1 MPTSSAPPPDFYSGK
16 LQKAQI
22 LKHDKNGEIIYKES
36 IEVLFN
42 PQQYTIDKTN
52 KFASA
57 PVLRRQSPIIQST
70 RGESETLSLELFFDT
85 YTYYSSQDVRD
96 YTIQITNL
104 LNMGEEMNAPQI
116 CTFVWGKADINK
128 PYFTGV
134 IEKATTTYTMF
145 IADGTPVRAKMNL
158 TLREYQAPENK
169 NAEISS
175 ADKTKRKTITSRDSL
190 WMIAAKEYKDPAKWR
205 ILADA
210 NMINNPLDLEAG
222 IEITIPKLE

>member
-1 MPTSSAPPPDFYSGK
+1 LPTSSPPPPDFYSYK
-16 LQKAQI
+16 LQKAHI
-22 LKHDKNGEIIYKES
+22 LKHDKNGKIIYKNP

-57 PVLRRQSPIIQST
+57 PVPGRQSPVIQSI
-70 RGESETLSLELFFDT
+70 RGDSDTLSLELFFDT

-104 LNMGEEMNAPQI
+104 LNMIEDLDAPQI

-128 PYFTGV
+128 PYFTGI

-158 TLREYQAPENK
+158 TLRQYQAPENK
-169 NAEISS
+169 NAKISS
-175 ADKTKRKTITSRDSL
+175 ADNSKRKTITSGDSL
-190 WMIAAKEYKDPAKWR
+190 WMIATKEYGDPSKWR

-210 NMINNPLDLEAG
+210 NGIGNPLDLEAG
-222 IEITIPKLE
+222 TEITIPKLE